1 MKASDGDDWVW
12 VMGDHPEDKSYDQ
25 ICDGIMAQRAAL
37 QAQKEAEELRWVVM
51 ETIGKQMTT
60 VKSAILIQ
68 YRHQYTSCQIPPIA
82 PHGLLAVHL
91 VYALSYSY
99 KVLAL

>member
-37 QAQKEAEELRWVVM
+37 QAQKEAEELR
-51 ETIGKQMTT
+51 
-60 VKSAILIQ
+60 
-68 YRHQYTSCQIPPIA
+68 
-82 PHGLLAVHL
+82 
-91 VYALSYSY
+91 
-99 KVLAL
+99 